1 MPHVRQSDLLPM
13 ENSVPPQQPGLA
25 KELLRSFMC
34 AATIAGTWILI
45 YVFVGVTTIS
55 AILAAILAGLIRVL
69 FSYMRLD

>member
-1 MPHVRQSDLLPM
+1 MPP
-13 ENSVPPQQPGLA
+13 EQPGLA
-25 KELLRSFMC
+25 KEMLRNVMC

-69 FSYMRLD
+69 FSKLTFD